1 MVYNQNW
8 SDSEIKM
15 PAPEREN
22 LMMYDLQKASMWKR
36 ISAFLFDAILL
47 GIVAVLFAWCLS
59 TTLGYDRYSDAL
71 DAAYARYGEMYGVN
85 LNLSLTEYDALT
97 PQEVETLNT
106 AYAAMTADEEA
117 VHAYNMIISLT
128 LLITSLGILA
138 GFVVMEWIIPLK
150 LGNGQTLGKKIFGIG
165 LMRQDGVKV
174 NGKILFIRTILGKY
188 TMETMAPVLIV
199 MMIWFGILGLAG
211 TLVLAGLGLVQALM
225 LIFSKRRL
233 VIHDALA
240 ATVAIDVGSQ
250 MIFDSREA
258 MIAYKEKIH
267 AEQAARAAY

>member
-1 MVYNQNW
+1 MQ
-8 SDSEIKM
+8 
-15 PAPEREN
+15 APERET

-47 GIVAVLFAWCLS
+47 GIAAVLFAWCLS
-59 TTLGYDRYSDAL
+59 TALGYDGYNEAL
-71 DAAYARYGEMYGVN
+71 DAAYARYGEMYGVD

-97 PQEVETLNT
+97 AQEMETLNA
-106 AYAAMTADEEA
+106 AYAALSADEEA
-117 VHAYNMIISLT
+117 IRAYNMIVNLT
-128 LLITSLGILA
+128 LVITSLGILA
-138 GFVVMEWIIPLK
+138 GFAVMELIIPMK

-165 LMRQDGVKV
+165 LMQQDGVKV
-174 NGKILFIRTILGKY
+174 NGRVMFVRTILGKY
-188 TMETMAPVLIV
+188 TLETMIPVLLG

-211 TLVLAGLGLVQALM
+211 TLVILGIGLVQALM
-225 LIFSKRRL
+225 LIITRKRL

-240 ATVAIDVGSQ
+240 TTVAVDIGSQ

-258 MIAYKEKIH
+258 LIAYKEKIH